1 MTAQEYSLAHE
12 LALLFIQVH
21 QNPNLSLDAYKIHP
35 KTEELTGISED
46 TMRVA
51 IYWFKKFG
59 GYPQ

>member
-1 MTAQEYSLAHE
+1 MTAQEYSLAH
-12 LALLFIQVH
+12 AFARLFIQVH
-21 QNPNLSLDAYKIHP
+21 QNPKLSLDAYEIHP

-51 IYWFKKFG
+51 IAWFKKFG

>member
-1 MTAQEYSLAHE
+1 MTAQEYSQAH
-12 LALLFIQVH
+12 AFAMLFIQVH
-21 QNPNLSLDAYKIHP
+21 QNPKLSVAAYKIHQ

-51 IYWFKKFG
+51 ITCFKKFG